1 MSKRPINL
9 LLNDIRQ
16 AIDRIEQYIKNLSF
30 DAFSDDQKS
39 VDAVVRNLEIIGEAA
54 SRLPDEFK
62 EKYSEIEW
70 YKVVGLRHRIVH
82 EYFGIDLEIVWQILH
97 RDLPEL
103 KRKLVQVIS
112 DQDDKS

>member
-1 MSKRPINL
+1 MSERPINL

-82 EYFGIDLEIVWQILH
+82 EYFGIDLEIIWQILQK
-97 RDLPEL
+97 DLPEL
-103 KRKLVQVIS
+103 KQKITRIMGDEGAS
-112 DQDDKS
+112 

>member
-82 EYFGIDLEIVWQILH
+82 EYFGIDLEIIWQILQK
-97 RDLPEL
+97 DLPEL
-103 KRKLVQVIS
+103 RQKITRVMGDEGAS
-112 DQDDKS
+112 

>member
-82 EYFGIDLEIVWQILH
+82 EYFGIDLEIIWQILQK
-97 RDLPEL
+97 DLPEL
-103 KRKLVQVIS
+103 RQKITRIIGDEGAS
-112 DQDDKS
+112 